1 MPVWWFSLIA
11 FRKSKGWFWGF
22 MHSPKL
28 RVGPKSRDL
37 FIQSIENSL
46 LNCFAKL
53 YGEAMRL
60 VVTFGLCKAETS
72 SICSHQQSMHADIP
86 TGYCWVDPTLW
97 LYSCTWMLIHLS
109 DLCISPLLRFRL
121 ITAIFHPFCL
131 IWNLAWNFGLT
142 LCSFASWFFGEVCF
156 HLCPLFIGVHPL
168 LIRSL
173 STPITFMIASN
184 SAGLAT
190 CRCRSCKPFCSDNSV
205 VITTLFK
212 WF

>member
-60 VVTFGLCKAETS
+60 VVTFGLCKAETG

-86 TGYCWVDPTLW
+86 TGYCWVDPTLC
-97 LYSCTWMLIHLS
+97 LYHMDVDSSLWSVHQPVDYCNLS
-109 DLCISPLLRFRL
+109 PFWPDLDWS
-121 ITAIFHPFCL
+121 
-131 IWNLAWNFGLT
+131 WNFGLT
-142 LCSFASWFFGEVCF
+142 LCSFGSWFFGEACF
-156 HLCPLFIGVHPL
+156 HLCPLCWCFFIGVHPL
-168 LIRSL
+168 LILSL

-190 CRCRSCKPFCSDNSV
+190 C
-205 VITTLFK
+205 
-212 WF
+212 

>member
-60 VVTFGLCKAETS
+60 VVTFGLCKAETG

-86 TGYCWVDPTLW
+86 TGYCCVDPTLC
-97 LYSCTWMLIHLS
+97 LYGCTWMLIHLS
-109 DLCISPLLRFRL
+109 DLCISPFLYDFVYCNLS
-121 ITAIFHPFCL
+121 PFL
-131 IWNLAWNFGLT
+131 PDSDWSWNFGLT
-142 LCSFASWFFGEVCF
+142 LCSFGSWFFGEACF
-156 HLCPLFIGVHPL
+156 HLCPLCWCFFIGVHPL
-168 LIRSL
+168 ILSL

-190 CRCRSCKPFCSDNSV
+190 C
-205 VITTLFK
+205 
-212 WF
+212 